1 MQWRK
6 LFDLNPLYAVL
17 SDKIAAREFVASRV
31 GADLL
36 SPLLWTGSTPEQ
48 IPFATLDPPYILKCN
63 HGSGYNIIVSDRAT
77 LDIAATRE
85 KLRSWL
91 VTNYG
96 RFAHEPGY
104 MPVRP
109 QLLAEQMMLEPD
121 GTPPLEF
128 KIFVFDGKPR
138 MIHTIIV
145 DRARERFDAFHD
157 CDWRRLDWRG
167 IHPPFDTELDRPRRL
182 NDFLALAEQLGAGF
196 DHLRVDL
203 YQWRGE
209 PRVGELTLYN
219 WSGLFPLKPDEAE
232 IAAGEWWQLRSPVRR
247 ALAAMLS

>member
-91 VTNYG
+91 ATNYG

-167 IHPPFDTELDRPRRL
+167 FTRHSTRSWTGRDGSTTSWLWR
-182 NDFLALAEQLGAGF
+182 NSLGP
-196 DHLRVDL
+196 DL
-203 YQWRGE
+203 ITSGSICTNGGE
-209 PRVGELTLYN
+209 SLGSV
-219 WSGLFPLKPDEAE
+219 S
-232 IAAGEWWQLRSPVRR
+232 
-247 ALAAMLS
+247 